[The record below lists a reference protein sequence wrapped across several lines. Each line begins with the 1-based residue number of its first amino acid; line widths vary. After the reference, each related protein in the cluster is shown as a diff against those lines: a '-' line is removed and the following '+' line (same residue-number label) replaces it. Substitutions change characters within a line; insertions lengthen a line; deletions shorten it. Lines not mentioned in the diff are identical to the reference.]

1 MSEDLDK
8 LEYAQTTDLLRTL
21 TDVRFKLLAF
31 APTIAGAAVALLG
44 RGSKPAELLAVGA
57 VGWTATVGIL
67 VYELH
72 NTQVYEYALAHA
84 EALEQKLGLR
94 LFTARPHHQ
103 HDRPLAIVYAVALG
117 AWTYLIAWGG
127 LAAGD
132 VGHAQLT
139 GGLIAA
145 VFALAAAA
153 GLSYRGWKSEEPA
166 VAGSSA
172 VTSSGS

>member
-1 MSEDLDK
+1 MSEDHDK
-8 LEYAQTTDLLRTL
+8 LEYAETTDLLRTL

-31 APTIAGAAVALLG
+31 TPTIAGAAVALLG

-57 VGWTATVGIL
+57 VGWAATVGIL

-72 NTQVYEYALAHA
+72 NTEVYEYALAHA
-84 EALEQKLGLR
+84 EVLEKRLGLR
-94 LFTARPHHQ
+94 LFTARPHHA

-117 AWTYLIAWGG
+117 AWTYLLAWGA
-127 LAAGD
+127 LAARH
-132 VGHAQLT
+132 VGHAQLV

-145 VFALAAAA
+145 VFALVAA
-153 GLSYRGWKSEEPA
+153 GALVYRGWKEEPA